1 MRSFERSA
9 HLSEEDRL
17 LHKHISERKHP
28 NTELQTVFCALI
40 ITGGSSRLQCWS
52 LGWEMNNICW
62 SFSSVEKSVEA
73 LDVFLRPVSDTKA
86 WTGSKNLHVDSQSP
100 LFKLRT
106 IFSHFTHNHL
116 YFCWFKMLVQ
126 VTFLF
131 KIRQRLKT
139 RHCESLRPR
148 SNDFFVINSAKQFA
162 FCLQITIRSEIC
174 FTSRTP
180 PHHQLQLQFI
190 GCDITLWANAH
201 EAISRERRWREDG
214 RGNECRTMRN
224 RLKEKG
230 WK

>member
-1 MRSFERSA
+1 MRNEQY
-9 HLSEEDRL
+9 L
-17 LHKHISERKHP
+17 LKLLLRGEVGWVSWSISTTCLGHKSLNWLKK
-28 NTELQTVFCALI
+28 
-40 ITGGSSRLQCWS
+40 SSRWLA
-52 LGWEMNNICW
+52 
-62 SFSSVEKSVEA
+62 KSAVQ
-73 LDVFLRPVSDTKA
+73 VTHYFFT
-86 WTGSKNLHVDSQSP
+86 
-100 LFKLRT
+100 
-106 IFSHFTHNHL
+106 HFTHNHL

-148 SNDFFVINSAKQFA
+148 SNNYFVINSAKQFA
-162 FCLQITIRSEIC
+162 FCLQITIRSQVC